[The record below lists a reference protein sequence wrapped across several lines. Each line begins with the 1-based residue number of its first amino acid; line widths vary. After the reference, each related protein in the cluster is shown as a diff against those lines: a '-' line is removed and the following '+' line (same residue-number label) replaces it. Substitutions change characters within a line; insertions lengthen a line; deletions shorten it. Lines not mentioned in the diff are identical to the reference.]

1 MPDSAPVKMEGFAD
15 GITMAQKIEKWLEWS
30 KTQEKPIPITKDVA
44 KNLSVAGQKLNQS
57 EDTVVELFSKGREE
71 SAIAQSERNE
81 TNNND
86 PDKEKPK
93 GKKNTLNVLEESASN
108 QAVKPKN
115 KLAPDSGKVGL
126 KDIDEF
132 IAEQN
137 PGNPTSVTRSATSVT
152 RSTEKANDSS
162 EDIIMSSIMADKAG
176 AAKEAQSVV
185 GDISG
190 SVGAGIALQKDII
203 LKAMQTQLDGLETIQ
218 KTDRI
223 KNMANAWDGTGQ
235 FLGALQVGGGLIE
248 SLKGA
253 FDSGLAVWRYNK
265 GDSTARDKFL
275 AKEMG
280 YGGAQDVLTGGVSV
294 AQGVTSMVEIANT
307 TAQIGKDA
315 ALVEAGNLSY
325 ETFQQGIVEASGLS
339 ASSVLGVI
347 LGGIKTAQGLVN
359 FGFDGNRV
367 RKMASFKPI
376 SHKGMIWYD
385 LIVNKIFKRLG
396 ADTLKTATGA
406 CALMA
411 GVAALTGVGAPVA
424 LGFGL
429 TAAGISLANTFY
441 KFHLKRQNKKAKKK
455 AEKTVALS
463 ESNSDQDQ
471 PEEIAKAKE
480 LIAQLKTE
488 APNAKVDEQ
497 ALGLKDEAGEA
508 SVMVASAVREGNNTS
523 KTSLTFKEMKEMGQS
538 PKDIEDKRKLNEY
551 RDGKETIVALGVS
564 EAAAVEHADTI
575 KSRISVTSRM

>member
-1 MPDSAPVKMEGFAD
+1 MPDSAPVKMEGFAH

-57 EDTVVELFSKGREE
+57 EDTVVELFSKGKEE
-71 SAIAQSERNE
+71 SAIAQSKRNE

-93 GKKNTLNVLEESASN
+93 GKKNALNVLEESASN
-108 QAVKPKN
+108 QTVKPKN

-126 KDIDEF
+126 KDI
-132 IAEQN
+132 AEQN
-137 PGNPTSVTRSATSVT
+137 PGNPTSVTRS
-152 RSTEKANDSS
+152 TEKTKDSS

-223 KNMANAWDGTGQ
+223 KNMANAWDGTGL
-235 FLGALQVGGGLIE
+235 FLGALQIGGGLIE
-248 SLKGA
+248 ALKGA

-280 YGGAQDVLTGGVSV
+280 YGGAQDALTGGVSV

-307 TAQIGKDA
+307 TAQVGKDA

-325 ETFQQGIVEASGLS
+325 ETFQQGIVEASSLS

-359 FGFDGNRV
+359 FGFDGKRV
-367 RKMASFKPI
+367 SKMASFKPI
-376 SHKGMIWYD
+376 SHKGMVWYD

-396 ADTLKTATGA
+396 ADILKTATGA

-411 GVAALTGVGAPVA
+411 GVAAMTGVGAPVA

-441 KFHLKRQNKKAKKK
+441 KFHLKRQNKKDKKK

-463 ESNSDQDQ
+463 ESNSDQDP

-508 SVMVASAVREGNNTS
+508 SVMVASAVREGNNTG
-523 KTSLTFKEMKEMGQS
+523 KAGLTFKEMKENGQP

-551 RDGKETIVALGVS
+551 RDGKETIDALGVS

>member
-1 MPDSAPVKMEGFAD
+1 MPDSAPVKMEGFAH

-57 EDTVVELFSKGREE
+57 EDTVVELFSKGKEE
-71 SAIAQSERNE
+71 SAIAQSKRNE

-93 GKKNTLNVLEESASN
+93 GKKNALNVLEESASN
-108 QAVKPKN
+108 QTVKPKN

-137 PGNPTSVTRSATSVT
+137 PGNPTSVTRS
-152 RSTEKANDSS
+152 TEKTKDSS

-223 KNMANAWDGTGQ
+223 KNMANAWDGTGL
-235 FLGALQVGGGLIE
+235 FLGALQIGGGLIE
-248 SLKGA
+248 ALKGA

-280 YGGAQDVLTGGVSV
+280 YGGAQDALTGGVSV

-307 TAQIGKDA
+307 TAQVGKDA

-325 ETFQQGIVEASGLS
+325 ETFQQGIVEASSLS

-359 FGFDGNRV
+359 FGFDGKRV
-367 RKMASFKPI
+367 SKMASFKPI
-376 SHKGMIWYD
+376 SHKGMVWYD

-396 ADTLKTATGA
+396 ADILKTATGA

-411 GVAALTGVGAPVA
+411 GVAAMTGVGAPVA

-463 ESNSDQDQ
+463 ESNSDQDP

-508 SVMVASAVREGNNTS
+508 SVMVASAVREGNNTG
-523 KTSLTFKEMKEMGQS
+523 KAGLTFKEMKENGQP

-551 RDGKETIVALGVS
+551 RDGKETIDALGVS

>member
-15 GITMAQKIEKWLEWS
+15 GINMAQKIEKWLEWS
-30 KTQEKPIPITKDVA
+30 KTQAKPIPITKDVA

-57 EDTVVELFSKGREE
+57 EDTVVELFSKGKEE
-71 SAIAQSERNE
+71 SAIAQSKRNE

-93 GKKNTLNVLEESASN
+93 GEKNPLKVLEESASN

-115 KLAPDSGKVGL
+115 KLAPDSG
-126 KDIDEF
+126 
-132 IAEQN
+132 N
-137 PGNPTSVTRSATSVT
+137 PTSVT
-152 RSTEKANDSS
+152 RSTEKTKDSS
-162 EDIIMSSIMADKAG
+162 EDIIMSSIRADKAG

-190 SVGAGIALQKDII
+190 SVGAGVALQKDII

-223 KNMANAWDGTGQ
+223 KNMANAWDGTGL
-235 FLGALQVGGGLIE
+235 FLGALQIGGGLIE
-248 SLKGA
+248 ALKGA

-265 GDSTARDKFL
+265 GDSTARDRFL

-280 YGGAQDVLTGGVSV
+280 YGGAQDVLTGGISV
-294 AQGVTSMVEIANT
+294 AQGVTSAVEIANA
-307 TAQIGKDA
+307 TAKVGTDA
-315 ALVEAGNLSY
+315 ALVDAGNLSY
-325 ETFQQGIVEASGLS
+325 ETFQAGIVEATSLS
-339 ASSVLGVI
+339 ASSVLGTI
-347 LGGIKTAQGLVN
+347 LGGVKAAQGVVN
-359 FGFDGNRV
+359 YGFDMKRGVQMKR
-367 RKMASFKPI
+367 FKPK
-376 SHKGMIWYD
+376 SKKGIKWYD
-385 LIVNKIFKRLG
+385 LIVNKIFKRLS
-396 ADTLKTATGA
+396 ADILKYTTGA

-411 GVAALTGVGAPVA
+411 GVAAMTGVGAPVA
-424 LGFGL
+424 LAFGL
-429 TAAGISLANTFY
+429 TGAGISLGNTFY
-441 KFHLKRQNKKAKKK
+441 KFYLKRQNKKAKKEAK
-455 AEKTVALS
+455 KTVALS
-463 ESNSDQDQ
+463 ESNSDQDP

-497 ALGLKDEAGEA
+497 ALGLKDEAGQA
-508 SVMVASAVREGNNTS
+508 SVMVASAVREGNNNS
-523 KTSLTFKEMKEMGQS
+523 KAGPTFKELYNKKDGQP
-538 PKDIEDKRKLNEY
+538 PKLIADQENLNTY
-551 RDGKETIVALGVS
+551 ADGKKTIDALGVS